1 MRDVPPPPVR
11 EVPPPPPAPA
21 VAKDDAK
28 HEEDEEDEE
37 DGGEKWVLVAPA
49 PTPLESLREMCAGC
63 VSVEPLGAPADG
75 GAATMALVE
84 YAAERDAIAAVASLA
99 ALGHE
104 AEIAR
109 RTLWRDDEDDADV
122 TSTVV
127 RVEGVSATINESIV
141 ARVFGTYGACVAA
154 TREEGTDA
162 FAVKMA
168 DRRGAETAAAAL
180 SGVYRFEE
188 GQEFPVRVT
197 WCPCPSKKNS
207 GDKSS
212 AAGEKRKRDA
222 GEEAGAGEG
231 ATLSAKQLLAVGLP
245 ATTTGGEQVAGWFAA
260 EGGACLLFDKDR
272 RCAILA
278 FPSADAATEALDTHG
293 GTLRPEGNPCP
304 VTLRRIACDV
314 TARPKKRSAV
324 QGPPPGVWPPV
335 PKPGPEYGEPSAK
348 IYIGSIPQEY
358 AEDDVRRIFETVG
371 EVKEVKIL
379 RNPGDGRHKGS
390 GFVTFSDIAAT
401 ERAIHFIDNKY
412 TLNAPSYP
420 QQKPIYMKY
429 AKLSRSAAAPQQ
441 PMVYQQPMGYHQPY
455 YPPQQ
460 AYGHYPQQAYAQYPQ
475 QAYGQYPQ
483 QGQAPQGP
491 THQQQQM
498 WQQGFGGGA
507 QQ

>member
-21 VAKDDAK
+21 AKDDAK
-28 HEEDEEDEE
+28 HEEDEE

-49 PTPLESLREMCAGC
+49 TTPLESLREMCAGC
-63 VSVEPLGAPADG
+63 VSVEPLTSPAMG
-75 GAATMALVE
+75 PSSTMALVE
-84 YAAERDAIAAVASLA
+84 FAAERDASNAVASLA
-99 ALGHE
+99 ALGVPIE

-109 RTLWRDDEDDADV
+109 RTLWQDDEEDADV
-122 TSTVV
+122 TSAVLF
-127 RVEGVSATINESIV
+127 VEGVSRSIDDSVV
-141 ARVFGTYGACVAA
+141 ARVFGTYGTVYAA
-154 TREEGTDA
+154 TREDGTDGI
-162 FAVKMA
+162 VKVRMA

-188 GQEFPVRVT
+188 GAEFPVRVT
-197 WCPCPSKKNS
+197 WCPPMTS
-207 GDKSS
+207 GRSESS
-212 AAGEKRKRDA
+212 GPGEKRKRDG
-222 GEEAGAGEG
+222 GEDVAGEG

-245 ATTTGGEQVAGWFAA
+245 ATTTDGEQVASWFAA

-293 GTLRPEGNPCP
+293 GTMRPEGNPCP

-314 TARPKKRSAV
+314 AARPKKRSAV
-324 QGPPPGVWPPV
+324 RGPPPGVWPSV

-390 GFVTFSDIAAT
+390 GFVTFGDVAAT

-412 TLNAPSYP
+412 TLIAPAHP

-429 AKLSRSAAAPQQ
+429 AKLSTRSTPPQQ
-441 PMVYQQPMGYHQPY
+441 PMVYQQPMAYQQPY

-460 AYGHYPQQAYAQYPQ
+460 AYGHYPQHPQQAYAQYPQ

>member
-1 MRDVPPPPVR
+1 
-11 EVPPPPPAPA
+11 
-21 VAKDDAK
+21 
-28 HEEDEEDEE
+28 
-37 DGGEKWVLVAPA
+37 
-49 PTPLESLREMCAGC
+49 
-63 VSVEPLGAPADG
+63 
-75 GAATMALVE
+75 
-84 YAAERDAIAAVASLA
+84 
-99 ALGHE
+99 
-104 AEIAR
+104 
-109 RTLWRDDEDDADV
+109 
-122 TSTVV
+122 
-127 RVEGVSATINESIV
+127 
-141 ARVFGTYGACVAA
+141 
-154 TREEGTDA
+154 
-162 FAVKMA
+162 MA

-197 WCPCPSKKNS
+197 WCPCPSKKIAATS
-207 GDKSS
+207 RRRLGRSES
-212 AAGEKRKRDA
+212 ATAGEDV
-222 GEEAGAGEG
+222 AGEG

-324 QGPPPGVWPPV
+324 QGPPPGVWPSV

-429 AKLSRSAAAPQQ
+429 AKLSSRSRGAAAADGVPTAD
-441 PMVYQQPMGYHQPY
+441 GYHQPY

-460 AYGHYPQQAYAQYPQ
+460 AYGHSPASPAGVRAVP
-475 QAYGQYPQ
+475 AAGVRAVP
-483 QGQAPQGP
+483 AAGP
-491 THQQQQM
+491 
-498 WQQGFGGGA
+498 GA
-507 QQ
+507 AGTDPSAAANVAARVWRRRAAVNRVAGRAVVPS